1 MSDTRTTAPS
11 WRLLGRMA
19 RYSLGLY
26 ILSALF
32 VTLFY
37 VVPLIPGLLV
47 RGLLDA
53 LTGAAPAQ
61 VNLAGVLSLLLAIAV
76 GRSVAIVIGVAIEN
90 SVREIVATLLR
101 KNMLAHILAQPGA
114 RALPA
119 SPGEAVSRFR
129 DDVNAVVNFLTWAT
143 DPIGQTIVFSTALAI
158 LIRIN
163 PVITL
168 TVFLPLLVTL
178 VVVNRMTQRIQRTRR
193 ANQEAIGEVTGL
205 VGEVFGAVQ
214 AVQVAGAEEHVVRYF
229 ERVNEARRHAAL
241 NDLLLTQLL
250 QSVSTNAANLGTG
263 LLLLVAAQYIQAGRL
278 SLGDFT
284 LFVSYLGWLTVVTS
298 MVGDYLRMYRQVGV
312 SLDRLQ
318 ALMTGAPPEA
328 LVRPGP
334 IYLRGELPAVPYT
347 PKRTSD
353 RLLALEARG
362 LTYHYPGTERG
373 VESVDLTL
381 PAGSFTVVTGRIGA
395 GKTTLLRTLLG
406 LLPPQAGEVRW
417 NGEPVQDAAAFLVP
431 PRAAY
436 TPQAPR
442 LFSESLR
449 DNILL
454 GLPDDQ
460 VDLPAALRR
469 AVFARDVAE
478 MEHGLDT
485 VVGPRGVRLSGG
497 QVQRASAARMLIRQP
512 ELLVFDD
519 LSSALDVETERQL
532 WEGLGVREYGIGNKE
547 NERSAPSASSPS
559 PLIPNPYS
567 LTCLVVS
574 HRRAALRRADHIVV
588 LKDGRV
594 EDEGTLDELLARC
607 DEMRRLW
614 AGEAMA

>member
-1 MSDTRTTAPS
+1 MTDTQRTAAPH
-11 WRLLGRMA
+11 WRLLWRMA

-26 ILSALF
+26 ILSAALMA
-32 VTLFY
+32 LFY
-37 VVPLIPGLLV
+37 TLPLIPGLIV
-47 RGLLDA
+47 RQLLDT
-53 LTGAAPAQ
+53 LTGPSPAQ
-61 VNLAGVLSLLLAIAV
+61 VNLSGLLGLLLGVATV
-76 GRSVAIVIGVAIEN
+76 RSVGIVMGNGVEN

-101 KNMLAHILAQPGA
+101 KNILAHILAQPGA

-119 SPGEAVSRFR
+119 SSGEAISRFR
-129 DDVNAVVNFLTWAT
+129 DDVNAVVSFLTWAT
-143 DPIGQTIVFSTALAI
+143 DPIGQSIVFFTALTI
-158 LIRIN
+158 LVRIN
-163 PVITL
+163 PMVTL

-193 ANQEAIGEVTGL
+193 ANQEAIGAVTGL

-229 ERVNEARRHAAL
+229 DRVNEARRRAAL

-250 QSVSTNAANLGTG
+250 QSVATNAANLGTG

-298 MVGDYLRMYRQVGV
+298 MVGDYLRLYRQAGV

-318 ALMTGAPPEA
+318 DLMLGAPPQA
-328 LVRPGP
+328 LVQHGP
-334 IYLRGELPAVPYT
+334 IYLRGELPPVPYT
-347 PKRTSD
+347 PKTATD
-353 RLLALEARG
+353 RLLNLDARG
-362 LTYHYPGTERG
+362 LAYHYPGTERG
-373 VESVDLTL
+373 VEGVDLTL
-381 PAGSFTVVTGRIGA
+381 PRGSFTVITGRIGS

-406 LLPPQAGEVRW
+406 LLPPEAGEVRW
-417 NGEPVQDAAAFLVP
+417 NGETVQDPAAFLVP

-449 DNILL
+449 DNILF
-454 GLPDDQ
+454 GLPEDQ
-460 VDLPAALRR
+460 VDLTGALCL
-469 AVFARDVAE
+469 AVFERDVAE
-478 MEHGLDT
+478 MEHGLET

-497 QVQRASAARMLIRQP
+497 QVQRASAARMFVRQP

-532 WEGLGVREYGIGNKE
+532 WEGLEDRPRTQDPGPSPSNG
-547 NERSAPSASSPS
+547 SPSAV
-559 PLIPNPYS
+559 
-567 LTCLVVS
+567 TCLVVS
-574 HRRAALRRADHIVV
+574 HRRAALRRADHIIV

-614 AGEAMA
+614 AGWKPPTEGGCGAFG